1 MESIFIMK
9 NTLLEFLTKNNFY
22 GTEKIYLAPTIP
34 NTKLSNA
41 LSCYGQGLRAEEIY
55 ILIDNTVFGGAKDG
69 VLITNDQII
78 FKEPFESPI
87 RINFSDIKK
96 IYSEKSNIFING
108 SKLISLSMPNAPDI
122 YRLCLLLQL
131 FIEQQNEKQEESLDT
146 SQTTIFSDQNCQCI
160 NNKSYTN
167 STIESNKIEKAT
179 KDSLNQIDKDVT
191 FKYIPSDE
199 IYNLLCKIKLVSSI
213 STIFFL
219 DKRESPHTYICNEFI
234 SIVVSF
240 IKQFRNKIIE
250 KKQIRELKNDI
261 ATIEMQAF
269 ACFLIIFNIR
279 YRGVDERLCQQI
291 ANESIRSLPSMN
303 NRRYS
308 QHFLSIIQTYDDIN
322 EEEEIIFK
330 FIVRLTFTN
339 LLEKSL
345 SDLSSI
351 KEHYT
356 DTEIEKSLITL
367 SSNLDPEFSSLIN
380 QSTNQISNFVSQI
393 FNTFNYY

>member
-1 MESIFIMK
+1 
-9 NTLLEFLTKNNFY
+9 
-22 GTEKIYLAPTIP
+22 
-34 NTKLSNA
+34 
-41 LSCYGQGLRAEEIY
+41 
-55 ILIDNTVFGGAKDG
+55 
-69 VLITNDQII
+69 
-78 FKEPFESPI
+78 
-87 RINFSDIKK
+87 
-96 IYSEKSNIFING
+96 
-108 SKLISLSMPNAPDI
+108 
-122 YRLCLLLQL
+122 
-131 FIEQQNEKQEESLDT
+131 
-146 SQTTIFSDQNCQCI
+146 
-160 NNKSYTN
+160 
-167 STIESNKIEKAT
+167 
-179 KDSLNQIDKDVT
+179 
-191 FKYIPSDE
+191 
-199 IYNLLCKIKLVSSI
+199 
-213 STIFFL
+213 
-219 DKRESPHTYICNEFI
+219 
-234 SIVVSF
+234 
-240 IKQFRNKIIE
+240 
-250 KKQIRELKNDI
+250 
-261 ATIEMQAF
+261 MQAF

-367 SSNLDPEFSSLIN
+367 SSNLDPEFSRLIN